1 MAVNL
6 ALASKPIAQDAQA
19 LRQVFARIHAESCPT
34 TYNFHMHTRCS
45 DGQLHP
51 EELMEQAMTIGLQG
65 LAITDHHSVEGYWI
79 AQRWLEHLDWQSELD
94 PATLP
99 HLWVGVE
106 VTSML
111 LDVEVHILGY
121 AFDPSHAQM
130 QPYLQHHSP
139 QGPDAQAGQVIGSI
153 QAAGGL
159 AVLAHPMRYRRS
171 VEELIPAAADLGIN
185 GVEAFYAYDNPRPW
199 RPSPAQTQQVQDL
212 SAAYQ
217 LLHTCGTDS
226 HGRSLLQRV

>member
-19 LRQVFARIHAESCPT
+19 LRQVFASIHAESCPT
-34 TYNFHMHTRCS
+34 TYNFHLHTRCS

-99 HLWVGVE
+99 RLWVGVE
-106 VTSML
+106 VTSLL

-121 AFDPSHAQM
+121 AFDPNHPRM
-130 QPYLQHHSP
+130 HPYLQHHSP
-139 QGPDAQAGQVIGSI
+139 KGPEAAADRVIASI

-171 VEELIPAAADLGIN
+171 AEELIPAAAERGIN
-185 GVEAFYAYDNPRPW
+185 GIEAFYAYDNPRPW
-199 RPSPAQTQQVQDL
+199 RPSPEQTQRVQQL
-212 SAAYQ
+212 SADYG

-226 HGRSLLQRV
+226 HGRNLLQRI